1 MSQTFQVVVYG
12 NGDLFRQ
19 YFNAIVAAFGK
30 GGGSSH
36 FNSLLH
42 IAILLGGFTVAYS
55 FIIRRDLMDMVKWM
69 GIFYV
74 AIYMLFIP
82 EATVIIIDRVNG
94 DATYAVDNVPRGLAV
109 LASYTSAIGDGL
121 TQDL

>member
-109 LASYTSAIGDGL
+109 LASYTSAIWDGL